1 MVTGSVGTGQV
12 PVQVPLTVMRRALDL
27 ASAQANMLVDQL
39 STTGQRVSLPSDLGR
54 RVDVLA

>member
-1 MVTGSVGTGQV
+1 MDISATGFSQI

-39 STTGQRVSLPSDLGR
+39 ASAGKGVPLPTDLGQRVDL
-54 RVDVLA
+54 LA